1 MRLAILTALSSVV
14 LLSSAF
20 AKDAPPKANDHRY
33 VIERTFPAGALDGVD
48 AAVKQKVNANNA
60 TVGVSWVRS
69 YANTDKTK
77 TYCVYD
83 GPNEDAIRKAA
94 KLNSLPVDKVTEVPV
109 EVETD
114 GGTAKASA
122 EAHRYIVVRDSAGS
136 AKALDAAARKKME
149 ANNAHFGVQFVTSY
163 ASADKTKAY
172 SIYEAPTEAAVR
184 NAAAANGM
192 PVASVE
198 EVPVTLLPN

>member
-1 MRLAILTALSSVV
+1 MRSVLFTALASVM

-20 AKDAPPKANDHRY
+20 AADAPPKSNDHRY

-48 AAVKQKVNANNA
+48 AAAKQKVNANNA

-69 YANTDKTK
+69 YANTNKTK

-83 GPNEDAIRKAA
+83 GPNENAIRKAA
-94 KLNSLPVDKVTEVPV
+94 KLNNLPVDKVTEVPV
-109 EVETD
+109 AMD
-114 GGTAKASA
+114 GGTTKAGDTS
-122 EAHRYIVVRDSAGS
+122 HRYIVVRDSAGA
-136 AKALDAAARKKME
+136 AKTLNAAARKKMDDT
-149 ANNAHFGVQFVTSY
+149 NAHFGVQFVTAY

-172 SIYEAPTEAAVR
+172 SIYEAPSEAAVR
-184 NAAAANGM
+184 DAVAANGM
-192 PVASVE
+192 PVASIE

>member
-1 MRLAILTALSSVV
+1 MRFVLSTALTSAV

-20 AKDAPPKANDHRY
+20 AADAPPKASDHRY

-69 YANTDKTK
+69 YANTNKTK

-83 GPNEDAIRKAA
+83 GPNENAIRKAA
-94 KLNSLPVDKVTEVPV
+94 KLNNLPVDKVTEVPV
-109 EVETD
+109 EMD
-114 GGTAKASA
+114 GGMA
-122 EAHRYIVVRDSAGS
+122 EAGSDMNHRYIVVRDSAGS
-136 AKALDAAARKKME
+136 AKALAADAGKKME
-149 ANNAHFGVQFVTSY
+149 ETNAHFGVQFVTAY
-163 ASADKTKAY
+163 ASADKTKTY
-172 SIYEAPTEAAVR
+172 SIYEAPSEAALR
-184 NAAAANGM
+184 DAAAANGM
-192 PVASVE
+192 SVASIE